1 MSDRNSVG
9 LYRLYLETGCL
20 SKLKAHLD
28 QEGVTSKKRISATG
42 RLRS

>member
-28 QEGVTSKKRISATG
+28 PGGRHQQEAISATG